1 MAFRLNYNV
10 EARDPGRTVWSCH
23 SGSIEGDLDTL
34 RGLAAALQLPDLW
47 EDITDAAD
55 VIQRG
60 DAADG
65 CFTVRYTD
73 EADFR
78 LDMDLEVVA

>member
-34 RGLAAALQLPDLW
+34 RGLAAALQ
-47 EDITDAAD
+47 DITDAAD